1 MILHRQGKWMIAQSH
16 LLDDLIA
23 RAPRFHY
30 ATFGRV
36 FNRLMMRAVYVFETM
51 RSGAIVAQRLN
62 VVVLLF
68 RRIVPFD
75 IELKRSAQRDVEE
88 LHAFADGEDGKA
100 TIKRILHSGK
110 FPFVARWID
119 IFFQN

>member
-1 MILHRQGKWMIAQSH
+1 MIAQSH
-16 LLDDLIA
+16 LLDDLIG
-23 RAPRFHY
+23 RAPRFDY
-30 ATFGRV
+30 ATFAWV
-36 FNRLMMRAVYVFETM
+36 LNRLMMRAVYVFETV

-62 VVVLLF
+62 VVVLLL
-68 RRIVPFD
+68 RRIMPFD

-100 TIKRILHSGK
+100 AIERILHGGK

-119 IFFQN
+119 IVFQS